1 MDVLKERT
9 AVVARVQAV
18 AVVVVVVDG
27 RRRLAPAAAAV
38 ATIATATTGGGRTSI
53 MSDLI
58 VGVVA
63 PGQLAVRAPIRIG
76 FGVQLGIVHPAII
89 LY

>member
-1 MDVLKERT
+1 MNILKERT

-18 AVVVVVVDG
+18 VVDDG
-27 RRRLAPAAAAV
+27 RWTPAATTAA
-38 ATIATATTGGGRTSI
+38 AIGGGTSI
-53 MSDLI
+53 LSDLI
-58 VGVVA
+58 IGVLA

>member
-1 MDVLKERT
+1 MDILKERT

-18 AVVVVVVDG
+18 AVVDG
-27 RRRLAPAAAAV
+27 RRWAPAAI
-38 ATIATATTGGGRTSI
+38 IATAATAGGRTSI

>member
-1 MDVLKERT
+1 MDILKERT

-18 AVVVVVVDG
+18 AVVDG
-27 RRRLAPAAAAV
+27 RRRAPA
-38 ATIATATTGGGRTSI
+38 ATIATAATGGRTSI

-63 PGQLAVRAPIRIG
+63 PGHLAVRAPIRIG

>member
-9 AVVARVQAV
+9 AIVARVQAV
-18 AVVVVVVDG
+18 AVVDG
-27 RRRLAPAAAAV
+27 RRWAPAAAA
-38 ATIATATTGGGRTSI
+38 TIAAAATGAAGGGTSI
-53 MSDLI
+53 LSDLI

>member
-1 MDVLKERT
+1 MNILKERT

-18 AVVVVVVDG
+18 AAVVDG
-27 RRRLAPAAAAV
+27 RRWAPAA
-38 ATIATATTGGGRTSI
+38 TIAATADAIIGGNGGTSI
-53 MSDLI
+53 LSDLI
-58 VGVVA
+58 IGVVA

>member
-1 MDVLKERT
+1 MDILKERT

-18 AVVVVVVDG
+18 AVVVDG
-27 RRRLAPAAAAV
+27 RRWAPAAATIATAAAAV
-38 ATIATATTGGGRTSI
+38 AATASGGRPSI

-63 PGQLAVRAPIRIG
+63 PGQFAVRAPVRIG